1 MKNYALLLC
10 CWLLPISVAADVV
23 RLSEPVAKDAH
34 SETFGTDFD
43 ATQPTLTLAA
53 AVEQAGQL
61 IGQPVLIKT
70 KVAQVCQKKGCFFIA
85 QEGSHALRVSFR
97 DYGFFIPS
105 DSGGK
110 SVILAGE
117 LVEVQ
122 RTPAQAGHFEE
133 DMGDGAK
140 LAPGVVYE
148 IIADGVRIP
157 L

>member
-61 IGQPVLIKT
+61 IGQPVLFPSMLFGG
-70 KVAQVCQKKGCFFIA
+70 VALKPIVFLIRPDQVFDVETCNRELGHVFSFSRSA
-85 QEGSHALRVSFR
+85 AANMSGSTLPPVASAMTLS
-97 DYGFFIPS
+97 PS
-105 DSGGK
+105 IWS
-110 SVILAGE
+110 
-117 LVEVQ
+117 
-122 RTPAQAGHFEE
+122 P
-133 DMGDGAK
+133 
-140 LAPGVVYE
+140 
-148 IIADGVRIP
+148 
-157 L
+157 